1 MSLNVTNIY
10 QINNNIHSIINKTLG
25 YCLVGV
31 AAVIWVLL
39 CGHGLQ
45 LSSQT
50 FTVKRSSHI
59 VLNIN
64 SNDLPISFT

>member
-10 QINNNIHSIINKTLG
+10 QINNIHSIINKTLG
-25 YCLVGV
+25 YCIVGV

-39 CGHGLQ
+39 CGRGLQ
-45 LSSQT
+45 LSSQM
-50 FTVKRSSHI
+50 FTVKRGSHI